1 MVVEPKLQNMIFRA
15 QKKNVV
21 AGKSLCVKCKVLAA
35 TIWCLIISCTYLGA
49 AWERE
54 KTVDGWAA
62 LLLGHIAV
70 K

>member
-1 MVVEPKLQNMIFRA
+1 MLLLGNPCHLY
-15 QKKNVV
+15 NV
-21 AGKSLCVKCKVLAA
+21 CKVLAA
-35 TIWCLIISCTYLGA
+35 TIWYLIISCSYLGA